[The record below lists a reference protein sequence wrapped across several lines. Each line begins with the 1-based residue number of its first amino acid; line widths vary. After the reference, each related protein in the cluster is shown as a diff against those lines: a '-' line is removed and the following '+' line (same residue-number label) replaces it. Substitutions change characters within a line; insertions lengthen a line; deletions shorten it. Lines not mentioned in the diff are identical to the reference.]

1 MISDECSFA
10 MNGVVNTRNVRVYA
24 PRGHPREFYYSR
36 QTVLVWGGLC
46 GNGLLFGPFFID
58 GPLTGIK
65 YHALLVEEVFPELM
79 RNFADQFRNEHFE
92 RLAWAQDEAPAH
104 RFHMVRNLLDEM
116 FENRVIGLGHQAEW
130 PPRSPDLTPCD
141 FFLWGYLKSKVF
153 VSPPDSLDDL
163 RQRIRTSFTNLRQKP
178 YLIQRAMR
186 SIERRVYL
194 CTENEGPHV
203 KGHT

>member
-1 MISDECSFA
+1 
-10 MNGVVNTRNVRVYA
+10 
-24 PRGHPREFYYSR
+24 
-36 QTVLVWGGLC
+36 
-46 GNGLLFGPFFID
+46 
-58 GPLTGIK
+58 
-65 YHALLVEEVFPELM
+65 M
-79 RNFADQFRNEHFE
+79 RHFADQFRNELFE
-92 RLAWAQDEAPAH
+92 RLTWAQDGAPAH

-116 FENRVIGLGHQAEW
+116 FDNRVIGLGHQVEW

-194 CTENEGPHV
+194 CTENEGRHV
-203 KGHT
+203 EGHT